1 MTKREVVLEALAF
14 RPPPYVPWAW
24 DMTKDCQKRLR
35 AFLDKDDLIPS
46 HSVPPDVPPENLVA
60 MMEELR
66 AQNEHGR
73 ACT

>member
-1 MTKREVVLEALAF
+1 MASMTKREVVLAALAF
-14 RPPPYVPWAW
+14 R
-24 DMTKDCQKRLR
+24 L
-35 AFLDKDDLIPS
+35 S

-66 AQNEHGR
+66 AQNEEGR